1 LKFSYKWGTKM
12 SFFDKIDMTKK
23 VKKPSVINLNK
34 SGDSHAIDLTKRTG
48 EFLINLN
55 WDSTIEKKG
64 MFGFLSKS
72 TLDLDLGCM
81 YRLRDGSQGVIQ
93 ALGNLFGSISSYPYI
108 SLDKDDRTGQSSDGE
123 NLRLTKLELLDFV
136 VVFAFIY
143 EGAPNWDSAKGV
155 VTVKQQDGADIVIK
169 LDNPEKGKIMS
180 GLIKIENK
188 NGTLVVTKLEKYF
201 AGHKELDKEFGF
213 GFNWTAGSK

>member
-1 LKFSYKWGTKM
+1 MKM
-12 SFFDKIDMTKK
+12 SLFDKIDMTKK
-23 VKKPSVINLNK
+23 VKTPSVINLVK
-34 SGDSHAIDLTKRTG
+34 RGDSHAIDLTKKTG
-48 EFLINLN
+48 EFLVNLN
-55 WDSTIEKKG
+55 WDSSIEKKG

-81 YRLRDGSQGVIQ
+81 YRLKDGSQGVIQ
-93 ALGNLFGSISSYPYI
+93 ALGNLFGSIFSHPYI

-123 NLRLTKLELLDFV
+123 NLRLTRLELLDVV

-155 VTVKQQDGADIVIK
+155 VTVKQQGGADIVIK
-169 LDNPEKGKIMS
+169 LNNPEQGKIMC

-188 NGTLVVTKLEKYF
+188 QNQLVVTKLEKYF

-213 GFNWTAGSK
+213 GFNWTAGRK